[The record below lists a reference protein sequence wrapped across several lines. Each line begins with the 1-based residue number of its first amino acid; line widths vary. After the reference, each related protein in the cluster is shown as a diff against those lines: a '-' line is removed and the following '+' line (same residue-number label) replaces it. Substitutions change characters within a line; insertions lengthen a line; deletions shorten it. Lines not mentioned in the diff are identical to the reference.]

1 MRVAV
6 LTLALA
12 AGIAAALPGTAAA
25 ALLWSQPE
33 RLSRNGAN
41 GVNTAIDARGDAL
54 AVWGE
59 RYGPGRG
66 GNAYSWRAP
75 GGEWSARRFVNVDE
89 DGEWTY
95 PRVVMTPL
103 GHATVVWGGADGA
116 LLAADARPGQ
126 AFGPPVAVTGRM
138 PQTHPE
144 LAADDAGNLLV
155 AWPEAD
161 RDERTI
167 GWSVRIASR
176 PAGASWTAPR
186 TLTDRAA
193 GTVAIAVNS
202 AGAAAVV
209 WSSADTA
216 EPWIAYRPPAGD
228 FGPPERVPL
237 GAGFAKVALSEAGE
251 AIVSM
256 PGSLLSAPHSNG
268 ERFAVRSPLGEWAE
282 PVELDPLGSAT
293 QLLAERD
300 GSVSF
305 LVEKPEVASDPR
317 EIRYVTRRRDGTI
330 RDSGPIATDAFAASA
345 GTNLRGD
352 VLVAW
357 TQMSGEGEHWEVPT
371 RVGIAQRRAG
381 LFVPEPLL
389 SEPTAQPRRP
399 ALNDAQ
405 QAVVGWDAAS
415 QPGEH
420 PAWVMAAV
428 REDPKLPPLPFP
440 PVVDI
445 LPLPDAALDPD
456 GGLRVD
462 ARCSLSCKLTP
473 SAMLYASKST
483 PLASGR
489 GPSRR
494 LRARARRGVE
504 VRFGKDAARS
514 VRKALRQGRR
524 PWVSISLRA
533 RGASPR
539 PVTFSRRVRLER

>member
-1 MRVAV
+1 M
-6 LTLALA
+6 ALGWIA
-12 AGIAAALPGTAAA
+12 MIAAALPVTANA
-25 ALLWSQPE
+25 ALVWSSPE
-33 RLSRNGAN
+33 QLSRNAASGI
-41 GVNTAIDARGDAL
+41 NTVIDARGDAL

-75 GGEWSARRFVNVDE
+75 GGEWSARRFVNIDE
-89 DGEWTY
+89 DGAWTY

-103 GHATVVWGGADGA
+103 GHATIVWGGADGA
-116 LLAADARPGQ
+116 LLAADARPGK
-126 AFGPPVAVTGRM
+126 AFGSPVAVTGPM
-138 PQTHPE
+138 PQAHPE

-161 RDERTI
+161 RDSRTM
-167 GWSVRIASR
+167 GWAVRIASR
-176 PAGASWTAPR
+176 PAGARWTAPR
-186 TLTDRAA
+186 TLATGAA
-193 GTVAIAVNS
+193 GTIAIAVNS
-202 AGAAAVV
+202 AGAGVVV
-209 WSSADTA
+209 WSSGDTA
-216 EPWIAYRPPAGD
+216 EPWLSYRPPAGD

-251 AIVSM
+251 AVVSM
-256 PGSLLSAPHSNG
+256 PGGHLLTGSHGNS
-268 ERFAVRSPLGEWAE
+268 ERFAVRSPLGEWSE
-282 PVELDPLGSAT
+282 SVELDPLGST
-293 QLLAERD
+293 RQLLAERD

-305 LVEKPEVASDPR
+305 LVEKPEVAPGPSDPS
-317 EIRYVTRRRDGTI
+317 EIRYVTRRGDGTI
-330 RDSGPIATDAFAASA
+330 RDSGRIATNAFGAMA

-357 TQMSGEGEHWEVPT
+357 RQMSGEGKYWEVPT

-389 SEPTAQPRRP
+389 SEPVAEPARP

-415 QPGEH
+415 QPGAH

-445 LPLPDAALDPD
+445 IPLPDTALDPD
-456 GGLRVD
+456 GRLRVT
-462 ARCSLSCKLTP
+462 ARCSRSCKLTP
-473 SAMLYASKST
+473 SATLYTSKST
-483 PLASGR
+483 PLVSR
-489 GPSRR
+489 QGPTRR
-494 LRARARRGVE
+494 LRARAQGGID
-504 VRFGKDAARS
+504 VRFGSGAVRS

-524 PWVSISLRA
+524 PWVSVSLSA